1 MVPSATGRRVLGAS
15 MAVIVLVIWSDG
27 CAKSDDPSANG
38 SGGDASPDAPGA
50 GVPASASSSGGGFSS
65 SSGGTSPGGSPSG
78 SGGSG
83 GGGSSSGTATAPDG
97 GAAVAACSPYK
108 DDASFC
114 ACMDWNCGGATITS
128 LTDSAGSYV
137 TVYCGSC
144 AASPGTWCEA
154 NNPSFTGVGHCGG
167 TNPLVYPFQTGLIHM
182 LEAMGENDTTDYD
195 SEYSYIQNIKDGRGY
210 TIGTVGFCTGTGDFI
225 VVARCLNDLEPS
237 NLLAKYWPGL
247 VAIDD
252 AFYKLDANNADTSPV
267 DKLGSFV
274 ADVTSAGTNDKT
286 YRACQDTMADADY
299 LDTALQ
305 HAQERGLKGA
315 LTIGFLYDTELNFGD
330 QDDPNG
336 VAGAIT
342 VMKKADADYGPG
354 VPTDFT
360 GLPWEESRWLGYAI
374 KERTTVMATDP
385 SGTWEQDMDQNATWE
400 AARRL
405 HTGKSNDPESGTD
418 LSMDYDFVSAYK
430 AGAGSAPCWPSLPDK
445 TDSSSSIYDIAPSK
459 TGAESQWT
467 AIDTGNAPDDYG
479 ACPANPTP

>member
-1 MVPSATGRRVLGAS
+1 
-15 MAVIVLVIWSDG
+15 
-27 CAKSDDPSANG
+27 
-38 SGGDASPDAPGA
+38 
-50 GVPASASSSGGGFSS
+50 
-65 SSGGTSPGGSPSG
+65 
-78 SGGSG
+78 
-83 GGGSSSGTATAPDG
+83 
-97 GAAVAACSPYK
+97 
-108 DDASFC
+108 
-114 ACMDWNCGGATITS
+114 MDWNCGGATITS

-154 NNPSFTGVGHCGG
+154 NNPSFTGVGRCGG

-336 VAGAIT
+336 GGGGDHGDEEGGRRLWPGRPHGLHRLALGGEPLARVRDQRTDDRHGDRSERHLGAGH
-342 VMKKADADYGPG
+342 GPERDLG
-354 VPTDFT
+354 GGAPAAHGEVERPGERNGPLD
-360 GLPWEESRWLGYAI
+360 GLRLRECLQGGRRECAMLAFSTRQNGLELVHLRHRA
-374 KERTTVMATDP
+374 
-385 SGTWEQDMDQNATWE
+385 EQD
-400 AARRL
+400 RR
-405 HTGKSNDPESGTD
+405 
-418 LSMDYDFVSAYK
+418 
-430 AGAGSAPCWPSLPDK
+430 
-445 TDSSSSIYDIAPSK
+445 
-459 TGAESQWT
+459 
-467 AIDTGNAPDDYG
+467 
-479 ACPANPTP
+479 